1 MIAAAEADGANHAPS
16 LLVSRITGSLYR
28 AATPR
33 GQFRT
38 IDPQPSWRP
47 ARSIAERRAPKRLPR
62 QISGAG
68 NLSRQLF
75 QRQVFWC
82 RCADLAYVA
91 PRNANLWE
99 ETMRRSLVKLVL
111 MVLIGAAGCHRHSFV
126 VGKGGN
132 LNLQPAY
139 SHWHAHWLLGLIG
152 EDTVNVKSVCPSGNA
167 TIKDHMSFLNGLVAV
182 LIGIVYSPTEVEV
195 YCDTSGRS
203 TKLMLTPDQ
212 MEKLALR
219 PEVQQW
225 IRSENPELGAKLD
238 RAFAERACFADAIA
252 LRR

>member
-1 MIAAAEADGANHAPS
+1 
-16 LLVSRITGSLYR
+16 
-28 AATPR
+28 
-33 GQFRT
+33 
-38 IDPQPSWRP
+38 
-47 ARSIAERRAPKRLPR
+47 
-62 QISGAG
+62 
-68 NLSRQLF
+68 
-75 QRQVFWC
+75 
-82 RCADLAYVA
+82 
-91 PRNANLWE
+91 
-99 ETMRRSLVKLVL
+99 MRRSLVKLVL

-219 PEVQQW
+219 PEVQEW

-238 RAFAERACFADAIA
+238 RAIAGRACFADAIA